1 MPGAS
6 RVPGILLCVFVVLG
20 RKFHALF
27 VLGMM
32 ILAAMF
38 TGGCGGSNGGSV
50 GVVNNEPSPT
60 PVPVTS
66 TDPVPTPSP
75 VPVVSTDPTPSPTPA
90 PVILPD
96 PTLTQFTV
104 TFDSQGGSE
113 VSAQIVKAGSN
124 AEVPDEPY
132 KDESSFMGWY
142 PSEGFAFRFDF
153 STPISQDTTLYAKW
167 WDSNDTTDSDNDG
180 MPDLLEMTYGT
191 DPYNPDTDDD
201 GLTDWD
207 EMNWLGYNP
216 LAKDTDGNGV
226 NDGDEDADGD
236 DLTNILEGNYGTNMI
251 AKDTDHDDLSD
262 YDEVMTYR
270 TDPVNPDTDG
280 DGVNDGLEIVLGSDP
295 LTAET
300 SFTTAL
306 HTDNVSENPQAIDIS
321 VSMKSSAEAAG
332 PCPYFPQALQ
342 EIRSYRALFLAT
354 WRRMSLTLMLRLIL
368 RRLRSRLGVKQAL

>member
-1 MPGAS
+1 M
-6 RVPGILLCVFVVLG
+6 
-20 RKFHALF
+20 
-27 VLGMM
+27 
-32 ILAAMF
+32 
-38 TGGCGGSNGGSV
+38 
-50 GVVNNEPSPT
+50 
-60 PVPVTS
+60 
-66 TDPVPTPSP
+66 
-75 VPVVSTDPTPSPTPA
+75 
-90 PVILPD
+90 
-96 PTLTQFTV
+96 
-104 TFDSQGGSE
+104 
-113 VSAQIVKAGSN
+113 KAGSN

-236 DLTNILEGNYGTNMI
+236 
-251 AKDTDHDDLSD
+251 
-262 YDEVMTYR
+262 
-270 TDPVNPDTDG
+270 
-280 DGVNDGLEIVLGSDP
+280 GVNDGLEIVLGSDP

-306 HTDNVSENPQAIDIS
+306 HTDNVSENPQAIDIL

-332 PCPYFPQALQ
+332 TLSILPA
-342 EIRSYRALFLAT
+342 
-354 WRRMSLTLMLRLIL
+354 SLTGNPFI
-368 RRLRSRLGVKQAL
+368 SRFIPGYLAAL